1 MPDPTRFVGYA
12 FAGAVV
18 VGLGAFSLRERAPE
32 IRLPPIEAA
41 IPEPGLNAAAS
52 RPDPA
57 PDGFDSDATARAADV
72 AVRVDDEGDGHEGLD
87 DDRERVDEADDR
99 DRIDEDDD
107 DDRRRRWWRSRRR
120 DREPL
125 PDPADWQAPEGPVRI
140 GLQAGH
146 WRANEAPREL
156 NGLRNGGT
164 RGGGKLEWEVNLAL
178 AERTG
183 ALLEEAGYVVDIL
196 PAVVPPDYRAHLFIA
211 IHADGSNDPSA
222 RGFRI
227 AAPRRDATGRA
238 GTIVELLEES
248 YARETGLRRLPDTTR
263 RMRNYYAFNS
273 RRYEHSLHPMTI
285 GLILETGFLT
295 SAADREVIVDDPD
308 RVARAI
314 LEGVRAFEVTAAP
327 EGYVADAVAAG
338 PEGG

>member
-1 MPDPTRFVGYA
+1 MRLVGYA

-18 VGLGAFSLRERAPE
+18 VGLGAFSLGERTPA
-32 IRLPPIEAA
+32 R
-41 IPEPGLNAAAS
+41 S
-52 RPDPA
+52 TDPA
-57 PDGFDSDATARAADV
+57 PADTDIRTADERDADRPGPDADTDRSERA
-72 AVRVDDEGDGHEGLD
+72 D
-87 DDRERVDEADDR
+87 DDDG
-99 DRIDEDDD
+99 
-107 DDRRRRWWRSRRR
+107 DDRRRWRRSRRR
-120 DREPL
+120 YREPL
-125 PDPADWQAPEGPVRI
+125 PDPADWEPPEGPVRI

-164 RGGGKLEWEVNLAL
+164 RGGGKYEWEVNLAL
-178 AERTG
+178 AERAAAT
-183 ALLEEAGYVVDIL
+183 LEEAGYVVDIL
-196 PAVVPPDYRAHLFIA
+196 PAVVPPDYRAHLFIS
-211 IHADGSNDPSA
+211 IHADGSNDPAA

-227 AAPRRDATGRA
+227 AAPSRDATGRA
-238 GTIVELLEES
+238 SRIVDLLEES

-285 GLILETGFLT
+285 GLIIETGFLT

-314 LEGVRAFEVTAAP
+314 LDAVRTFEVTASP
-327 EGYVADAVAAG
+327 EGYEKEAAS
-338 PEGG
+338 GGF

>member
-1 MPDPTRFVGYA
+1 MTTPTRFVGYA

-18 VGLGAFSLRERAPE
+18 VGLGAFSLRE
-32 IRLPPIEAA
+32 LPPEVRVPPIDAA
-41 IPEPGLNAAAS
+41 IPERASEVAAPTPATPAAPDVALDRSVSDAAA
-52 RPDPA
+52 RDDTDVPA
-57 PDGFDSDATARAADV
+57 RNGDREGIDDG
-72 AVRVDDEGDGHEGLD
+72 
-87 DDRERVDEADDR
+87 DDRA
-99 DRIDEDDD
+99 RIDDDDD
-107 DDRRRRWWRSRRR
+107 DDRRRRWRRSRRR
-120 DREPL
+120 YREPL
-125 PDPADWQAPEGPVRI
+125 PDPADWEAPEGPVRI

-146 WRANEAPREL
+146 WRTNEAPREL

-164 RGGGKLEWEVNLAL
+164 RGGGKYEWEVNLAL

-183 ALLEEAGYVVDIL
+183 ALLEDAGYVVDIL

-211 IHADGSNDPSA
+211 IHADGSNDPAA

-227 AAPRRDATGRA
+227 AAPRWDATGRA

-295 SAADREVIVDDPD
+295 SAADRAVIVDDPD

-314 LEGVRAFEVTAAP
+314 LESVRAFEVTASPA
-327 EGYVADAVAAG
+327 GYRTEAVA
-338 PEGG
+338 GGS